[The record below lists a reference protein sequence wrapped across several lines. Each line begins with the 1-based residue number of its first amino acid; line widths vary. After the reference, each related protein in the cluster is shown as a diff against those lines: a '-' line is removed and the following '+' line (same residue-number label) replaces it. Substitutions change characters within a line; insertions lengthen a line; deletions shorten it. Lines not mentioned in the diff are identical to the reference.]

1 MLNIGF
7 ASRDMTPTRPAM
19 LQGQMHRR
27 IGRKAL
33 DPVIVNAVALEDD
46 KTGESAAIVSCDL
59 AHPSENLYRTVRERL
74 ASRCPAAPRDRMILA
89 ATHTHTSFVF
99 EEGYYDPPGGDV
111 MTAAECRAWIAER
124 VAQAVAEA
132 WEQRKPRLLAR
143 AFGHAVVG
151 HNRLALY
158 ADGHAQMYGQTNRDD
173 YAGFAGYEDHSLDM
187 LFAYEPEGAL
197 AGIVLALPCPSQETE
212 EIEGFS
218 ADFWHDIR
226 LELRKRLSGHLAVV
240 GLCSPAGDQSPHRL
254 IYKAQETEMLQRRG
268 LSMRQ
273 EIGRRV
279 ADAVERALACT
290 QPEKGK
296 DWPLMVRARRLK
308 LTRRKIT
315 RAERDWAEKTRAEW
329 ISRKGESQSWWPK
342 RQEIVVAGFDHPQE
356 VKPFQMDLQVLRLGD
371 MAIASN
377 PFELFLDYGLQIK
390 ARSPAAQT
398 MLIQLAGEGMYLPSA
413 RCMQGGGYSVVPA
426 VSEVGP
432 EGGAELVKET
442 LAAINEL
449 FPRRREQDQ

>member
-111 MTAAECRAWIAER
+111 MTAAECRDWIAER

-173 YAGFAGYEDHSLDM
+173 FAGFAGYEDHSLDM

-212 EIEGFS
+212 EIEEFS

-226 LELRKRLSGHLAVV
+226 LELRKRLGGHLAVV
-240 GLCSPAGDQSPHRL
+240 GLCSPAGDQSPHL
-254 IYKAQETEMLQRRG
+254 LHLQGAGDGDAPAPRAFHASGDRPARGRRRG
-268 LSMRQ
+268 TRAGLHSAGEGQGLAVDGSRAAP
-273 EIGRRV
+273 EINPAPNHPR
-279 ADAVERALACT
+279 
-290 QPEKGK
+290 
-296 DWPLMVRARRLK
+296 RARLGREDACGMDQPK
-308 LTRRKIT
+308 
-315 RAERDWAEKTRAEW
+315 
-329 ISRKGESQSWWPK
+329 KGESQSWWPK
-342 RQEIVVAGFDHPQE
+342 RQQAVVAGFDHPQE

-449 FPRRREQDQ
+449 FPSKSL

>member
-1 MLNIGF
+1 MLKIGF
-7 ASRDMTPTRPAM
+7 ASRDMTPTRPA
-19 LQGQMHRR
+19 LLNGQMHRR

-33 DPVIVNAVALEDD
+33 NPVTVNAVALEDD
-46 KTGESAAIVSCDL
+46 RAGESAAIISCDI
-59 AHPSENLYRTVRERL
+59 AHPSHNLRRAVRECL

-99 EEGYYDPPGGDV
+99 EEGSYDPPGGDV

-132 WEQRKPRLLAR
+132 WERRKPRLLAR

-158 ADGHAQMYGQTNRDD
+158 ADGHAQMYGETNRDNF
-173 YAGFAGYEDHSLDM
+173 AGMAGYEDHSLDM
-187 LFAYEPEGAL
+187 LFAYEPGGAL
-197 AGIVLALPCPSQETE
+197 AGVVLALPCPSQETE
-212 EIEGFS
+212 GIEEFS

-226 LELRKRLSGHLAVV
+226 LELRKRLGGHLAVV
-240 GLCSPAGDQSPHRL
+240 GLCSPAGDQSPHL
-254 IYKAQETEMLQRRG
+254 LLYKAQETEMLQRRG
-268 LSMRQ
+268 HSMRQ
-273 EIGRRV
+273 EIARRV
-279 ADAVERALACT
+279 ADAVERGLACT

-296 DWPLMVRARRLK
+296 DWPLVFRARRLE
-308 LTRRKIT
+308 LTPRKIT

-329 ISRKGESQSWWPK
+329 ISQRGESQSWWPK
-342 RQEIVVAGFDHPQE
+342 RQQAVVAGFDRPQE
-356 VKPFQMDLQVLRLGD
+356 VKPFEMELQVLRLGD

-398 MLIQLAGEGMYLPSA
+398 MLIQLAGEGLYLPSA

-426 VSEVGP
+426 VADVGP

-449 FPRRREQDQ
+449 FPAQA